1 MASVHKKPK
10 TRFWHAAWRDGNG
23 RLYQR
28 STKQINRSDA
38 LRVALEYERAEKL
51 ATAGSLTEA
60 QVRAVLSD
68 IVKRNGNGEQL
79 RNPSCRDW
87 LTHWIQ
93 AKSSTCEET
102 TVLRYEKTVS
112 CFLESL
118 GKKSESP
125 LCSLTA
131 TDVQK
136 FVTMRLK
143 SGCAP
148 STVQVDGKALRGAL
162 NRAKREGLILSNPA
176 EAVELPKRNSV
187 TKAVFSAG
195 EVEAI
200 MQHAKGEWRAVT
212 MVGFYTGAR
221 LSECCRVAWEDI
233 DMSMGLLSFPK
244 TKQGRVHSVP
254 LHPNLKSFLES
265 LKIPDGG
272 GYLSPKLE
280 GVKTTGQRGLSE
292 SFKRIMR
299 AAGVDDGMVEGSGK
313 RRVSKRSFHS
323 LRHTFNSILA
333 NAGVPQEVRMKL
345 VGHTTASVNS
355 GYTHHEIEML
365 GEAMKKLPSVLPRE

>member
-1 MASVHKKPK
+1 M
-10 TRFWHAAWRDGNG
+10 
-23 RLYQR
+23 
-28 STKQINRSDA
+28 
-38 LRVALEYERAEKL
+38 
-51 ATAGSLTEA
+51 
-60 QVRAVLSD
+60 
-68 IVKRNGNGEQL
+68 
-79 RNPSCRDW
+79 
-87 LTHWIQ
+87 
-93 AKSSTCEET
+93 
-102 TVLRYEKTVS
+102 LRYEKTVS

-200 MQHAKGEWRAVT
+200 MQHAKGEWQAVT

-355 GYTHHEIEML
+355 GYTHHEVEML
-365 GEAMKKLPSVLPRE
+365 GEAMKKLPSVLPKEKS